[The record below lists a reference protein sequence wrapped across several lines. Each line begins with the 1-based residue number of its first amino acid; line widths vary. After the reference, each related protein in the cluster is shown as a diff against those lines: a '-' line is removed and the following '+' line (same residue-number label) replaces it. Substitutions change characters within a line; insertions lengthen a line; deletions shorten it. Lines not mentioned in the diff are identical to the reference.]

1 MDLELACDLEVVLT
15 ENKELC
21 VDHTLPKAVI
31 IESYQN
37 IKDKKKNEPSPQT
50 RCMFIRVP
58 TPAICI

>member
-37 IKDKKKNEPSPQT
+37 IKDKKK
-50 RCMFIRVP
+50 
-58 TPAICI
+58 